1 MTDAFVT
8 NIKGGHNAILREA
21 ALRPP
26 FCLAEIVL
34 CPAYPYP
41 LPEPAARE
49 DCIECILMYIHFS
62 TKSGICNLLP
72 TYILVLCKV

>member
-1 MTDAFVT
+1 MTIPFVT
-8 NIKGGHNAILREA
+8 NIKGGHNAILRDA

-26 FCLAEIVL
+26 FCFAEFVL

-49 DCIECILMYIHFS
+49 DCIECILMHF
-62 TKSGICNLLP
+62 P
-72 TYILVLCKV
+72 FQHKVWHL